1 MKWFIFKLVAVFGA
15 LLAAPMFINGPDG
28 KPIMSPD
35 DWIPDRALERL
46 VEFAGGLFDK
56 AERAG
61 ELSPGG
67 TAPGQ
72 QVYSWKDANGT
83 VHYSDAPSEGA
94 ETVAIP
100 DNSLE
105 IPAKRFIQAGTS
117 PALER
122 RQGGAGGAVLLND
135 RDRRGGGTAAA
146 NVNSAELEAFVGGDY
161 SKAGAVL
168 KNMPAILEQA
178 KQARALDPATR

>member
-1 MKWFIFKLVAVFGA
+1 
-15 LLAAPMFINGPDG
+15 MFINGPDG

-35 DWIPDRALERL
+35 DWIPDQALARL
-46 VEFAGGLFDK
+46 VEFASGVFDQ

-61 ELSPGG
+61 ASVQGG
-67 TAPGQ
+67 AAPGQ
-72 QVYSWKDANGT
+72 QVYSWKDASGT
-83 VHYSDAPSEGA
+83 VHYSDAPFEGA

-117 PALER
+117 PAMEL
-122 RQGGAGGAVLLND
+122 RQGGSGTAVLLND
-135 RDRRGGGTAAA
+135 RDRRGSGTAGAA
-146 NVNSAELEAFVGGDY
+146 VNSAELEAFVGGDY